1 MVINSRWE
9 EWFGNQ
15 FKNIFAF
22 MFGASSDKKLHASPL
37 SKYLSPL
44 FDEVFLIKDKY
55 CFVYVCV
62 NI

>member
-1 MVINSRWE
+1 MGKSGLGTSLKT
-9 EWFGNQ
+9 FLHL
-15 FKNIFAF
+15 
-22 MFGASSDKKLHASPL
+22 FGASSGKKLHASPL